1 MNAAGPI
8 RIDDVEARFEE
19 QGLASTRLELQGG
32 NRLLVSERGGR
43 LLPFTAGGES
53 LLWLS
58 PALRERERF
67 DAFVRRGDW
76 NLGGE
81 RIWIGPE
88 IQFTIR
94 DRRDF
99 WGSYALSGAMDPGS
113 WSLASQDGD
122 GCTLAQELELDA
134 YNLASGTKRLA
145 LERQVRST
153 PDPLR
158 LGANAADALAGVSYL
173 GYEHDVLVRDLE
185 PNAIG
190 AQAWNLIQLEP
201 GGSVVMPTIGRARH
215 RDYMEP
221 VGTRQRVEA
230 DHVVL
235 SITGEHRY
243 KVGYAAVH
251 HLGRLAY
258 VRALDAS
265 RACLIVR
272 SFFNNPSSHYLE
284 EVPERP
290 GENGDS
296 VHVYNDD
303 GNAGG
308 FGEIECY
315 GQALGGRG
323 GRTSSR
329 DTAVFWAYLGPSA
342 AITTVARLL
351 LGAAPSASV
360 ARCLGQA

>member
-1 MNAAGPI
+1 MKTTDPI
-8 RIDDVEARFEE
+8 RIDEVEARLRE
-19 QGLASTRLELQGG
+19 QGLAYAELDLQGG
-32 NRLLVSERGGR
+32 GRLLVCERGGR
-43 LLPFTAGGES
+43 LMPFTADGES
-53 LLWLS
+53 VLWLS
-58 PALRERERF
+58 PALRDRDRF
-67 DAFVRRGDW
+67 DAFVRRDDW

-113 WSLASQDGD
+113 WELARHDGM
-122 GCTLAQELELDA
+122 GCTLSQRLELDA
-134 YNLASGTKRLA
+134 HNLATGTKRLA
-145 LERQVRST
+145 VERQVRIAA
-153 PDPLR
+153 DPLR
-158 LGANAADALAGVSYL
+158 LADAAGALAGVSYH
-173 GYEHDVLVRDLE
+173 GYEHDVVVRDLE

-201 GGSVVMPTIGRARH
+201 GGSVVMPTIGRALH

-221 VGTRQRVEA
+221 VGARQRVEA
-230 DHVVL
+230 EHVVL
-235 SITGEHRY
+235 SITGEHRF
-243 KVGYAAVH
+243 KVGYAALQ

-265 RACLIVR
+265 RACLVVR

-284 EVPERP
+284 EPPDRAGV
-290 GENGDS
+290 NGDS

-315 GQALGGRG
+315 GQALGSPG
-323 GRTSSR
+323 GREASC
-329 DTAVFWAYLGPSA
+329 DTAVLWVYLGSFA

-351 LGAAPSASV
+351 LGGASSASV
-360 ARCLGQA
+360 ARILDQS